1 MLRTLR
7 SSLSPSLFVSI
18 VTTIMFVF
26 LIAWVSVPA
35 HAGATTLTSTPQAG
49 VVQRSA
55 VVNPMQLRNNTPQSA
70 AVTTT
75 DSRAVALAAA
85 TGVLTNFMGLD
96 EVDSCAQS
104 DISPP
109 SICEPPFTAVA
120 AGPSHVFEFANVA
133 GRIFDKS
140 GNILQT
146 FDAHDFFGVDPTF
159 IVLGSPRLV
168 YDTISGRWLASMT
181 SLNTGDF
188 ATATNGQFNV
198 AVSTTSDPTQPFN
211 IYTFVTTGAY
221 PDLAT
226 LGFNDDKVA
235 TTARANSCS
244 PNCDAETGIRHGEDQ
259 RDEEPA
265 FQDQEYRHRR
275 S

>member
-1 MLRTLR
+1 
-7 SSLSPSLFVSI
+7 
-18 VTTIMFVF
+18 MFVF

-244 PNCDAETGIRHGEDQ
+244 TNCDAETGIRHGEDQ